1 MDANIDTRYTAEDW
15 DGFQELVKQS
25 NLQDKQI
32 ILSVLSMY
40 DDPEEREQQIRNMS
54 HIYTDIKDG
63 ILPELRRARL
73 IVNYEI
79 IGRSDEEIVAQYK
92 QDPSKLSVE
101 ELVYGANVLVE
112 DPAQQKQWNQ
122 TIQRLYPNDYRAL
135 NNLAQ
140 LAYNEGDYQQ
150 AANYLQQA
158 KNVNTKAA
166 EVNTNLALM
175 ALREGN
181 LQQAENYLAQGFGA
195 NTYNEVMGSYNLAKG
210 NYQQAAQNLMGAKT
224 NTAALAQ
231 LLSQDYAAARQTLAN
246 VKKADATT
254 AYLQAILAARTG
266 DTSTLVNSLRQAFDK
281 DASLK
286 ARAKD
291 DLEFASYA
299 STIASLLK

>member
-1 MDANIDTRYTAEDW
+1 M
-15 DGFQELVKQS
+15 
-25 NLQDKQI
+25 
-32 ILSVLSMY
+32 
-40 DDPEEREQQIRNMS
+40 
-54 HIYTDIKDG
+54 
-63 ILPELRRARL
+63 
-73 IVNYEI
+73 
-79 IGRSDEEIVAQYK
+79 
-92 QDPSKLSVE
+92 
-101 ELVYGANVLVE
+101 
-112 DPAQQKQWNQ
+112 
-122 TIQRLYPNDYRAL
+122 
-135 NNLAQ
+135 
-140 LAYNEGDYQQ
+140 AYNEGDYQQ

-158 KNVNTKAA
+158 KNVNTKAS

-181 LQQAENYLAQGFGA
+181 LQQAEKYLAQGFGA

-231 LLSQDYAAARQTLAN
+231 LLSQDYASARQTLAN
-246 VKKADATT
+246 VKNADATT
-254 AYLQAILAARTG
+254 SYLQAILAARTG
-266 DTSTLVNSLRQAFDK
+266 DTSTLVNSLRQAFEK